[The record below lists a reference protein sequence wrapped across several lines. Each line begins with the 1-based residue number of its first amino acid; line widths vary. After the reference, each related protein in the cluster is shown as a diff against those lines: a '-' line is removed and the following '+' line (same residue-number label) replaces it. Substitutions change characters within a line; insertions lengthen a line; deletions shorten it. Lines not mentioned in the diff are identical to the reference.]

1 MNGKVSYRMKLLYKI
16 MRQDPDSRE
25 GIISA
30 TSLLGII
37 VNILMAS
44 IKVIIGLLSSSIAI
58 ISEGVNNASDVLTAL
73 LTLIGTKLAGKHPDE
88 KHPFGYG
95 RIEYLTSLVVSVL
108 ILITGIE
115 MLESSIKL
123 IFSPGELSIS
133 YVTLVIVALSA
144 VVKYFYGVYAVKMG
158 KKASS
163 GALEAVGMESKN
175 DSFVSILTIV
185 SALAFLIFHVSIDA
199 YVGAITSLLII
210 KAGYEVLRDT
220 ISELIGRPGEEELA
234 EKLYKEIRSTDGI
247 INAVD
252 MMLHNY
258 GPEAWSGSVNVE
270 IDHNKTVGDFYQ
282 FIHEL
287 QLRIM
292 REYNVVMVF
301 GVYAVDNDH
310 EYTKELRNK
319 IATYI
324 REKENVK
331 SFHAVYLEPGT
342 DRLYCDLVVD
352 YNLRDWDE
360 LREDFGNYMKELY
373 PDKELILT
381 IETDFV

>member
-1 MNGKVSYRMKLLYKI
+1 MKLLYKI

-95 RIEYLTSLVVSVL
+95 RIEYLTSLIVSVL

-123 IFSPGELSIS
+123 IFNPGELSIS

-185 SALAFLIFHVSIDA
+185 SALAFLIFHVSLDA

-310 EYTKELRNK
+310 KYTKELRNK